1 MAKLLTM
8 HHHSLIS
15 DMTAVQSFRH
25 SKRLKVF
32 FIGRQHDHLHCFSIQ
47 HEPNETWLSDAANSS
62 IKNPDCAAA
71 KIEGQEGLT
80 THRLLPVSCLPRL
93 PGAKN
98 QIESLASVQT

>member
-1 MAKLLTM
+1 M

-15 DMTAVQSFRH
+15 DMTAVQSLRH

-80 THRLLPVSCLPRL
+80 TFTERGMTVSKMRILVPSRRDCM
-93 PGAKN
+93 
-98 QIESLASVQT
+98 ISLAFLV